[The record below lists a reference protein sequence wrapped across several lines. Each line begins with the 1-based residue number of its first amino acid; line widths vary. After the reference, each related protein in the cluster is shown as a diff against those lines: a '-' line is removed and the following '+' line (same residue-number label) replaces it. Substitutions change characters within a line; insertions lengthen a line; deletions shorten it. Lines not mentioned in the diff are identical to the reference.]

1 MVLEL
6 VSLKIG
12 SMSKFAIFCVLLGL
26 AGCITYSRDDY
37 PMPAKRYEPP
47 AAQTQPAPRP
57 SEVYVPKEPK
67 SREVHTTPASP
78 AVIALLNEAQGERSA
93 GQLDAAEATLER
105 AIRIQPK
112 NARLWHEMASLR
124 LEQSKPRLAL
134 DLARKSN
141 SLASGD
147 RDLKRKNWRI
157 IAEAKQLLGDSEGAA
172 RALEEA
178 DR

>member
-1 MVLEL
+1 MH
-6 VSLKIG
+6 KIL
-12 SMSKFAIFCVLLGL
+12 IFSVLLSL
-26 AGCITYSRDDY
+26 VGCMTYPRGEYSI
-37 PMPAKRYEPP
+37 PPKPYEPP
-47 AAQTQPAPRP
+47 AAQTRPAPPPRQI
-57 SEVYVPKEPK
+57 YVPKEPTF
-67 SREVHTTPASP
+67 REVPTASVPP
-78 AVIALLNEAQGERSA
+78 AVIALLNEAEDERSS

-141 SLASGD
+141 ALAAGN
-147 RDLKRKNWRI
+147 RELKRQNWRI

-178 DR
+178 DRQ